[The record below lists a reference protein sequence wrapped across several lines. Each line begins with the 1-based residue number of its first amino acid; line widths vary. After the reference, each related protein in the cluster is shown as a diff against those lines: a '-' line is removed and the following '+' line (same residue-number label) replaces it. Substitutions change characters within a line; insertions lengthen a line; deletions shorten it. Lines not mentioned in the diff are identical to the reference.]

1 MDPSQAGNAE
11 DWEMIKKAMASME
24 AAVNSSSAPQAKGGE
39 VSKTEILKEIRL
51 L

>member
-1 MDPSQAGNAE
+1 MDPSYVGDAE

-39 VSKTEILKEIRL
+39 VSQAEIPKESRPL
-51 L
+51 